1 MMPAPSPLNR
11 ATLRACTP
19 ERYLRDGWF
28 AANGALPAELTGWW
42 ATAAAEQL
50 LAGQVAPHEVETTL
64 AAFLQ
69 MRPYYQDRDA
79 FDAAAMTTECLRI
92 VEGVLGQPNNPA
104 LVAWLEPCVS
114 AIQEWRDLNAFMTH
128 LRAVVLQYTILVAN
142 SPPSHDA
149 A

>member
-1 MMPAPSPLNR
+1 MTPQPSPLNR
-11 ATLRACTP
+11 ATLRAWTP
-19 ERYLRDGWF
+19 QRYLRDGWF
-28 AANGALPAELTGWW
+28 AADGAPPAELTGWW

-50 LAGQVAPHEVETTL
+50 LAGQVAPPEMETTL

-69 MRPYYQDRDA
+69 MRPYYQGRDP
-79 FDAAAMTTECLRI
+79 FDATAMTIECLRI

-114 AIQEWRDLNAFMTH
+114 AIKDWRDLNAFMTH
-128 LRAVVLQYTILVAN
+128 LRAVVLQYATLAGN
-142 SPPSHDA
+142 APPSHDA